1 MKLFICSYFLFLF
14 VQFISLQQKKPIEQ
28 SIADGEEIY
37 QDFCLQCHLSNGE
50 GVSDIYPP
58 LANSD
63 YLFDNIDRSISN
75 VKYGLSG
82 PIIVNDEEYNA
93 VMLNNGLDDE
103 EISDVMNYILN
114 SWGNKTNEIITKE
127 RVAKISK

>member
-1 MKLFICSYFLFLF
+1 MKLGIALFCF
-14 VQFISLQQKKPIEQ
+14 YIIFQFSWLSQNKPLKE
-28 SIADGEEIY
+28 SIADGALIY
-37 QDFCLQCHLSNGE
+37 NEFCVQCHLGKGE
-50 GVSDIYPP
+50 GVSGINPP

-63 YLFDNIDRSISN
+63 YLFEDIDRSIRN

-103 EISDVMNYILN
+103 EIADVMNYILN
-114 SWGNKTNEIITKE
+114 SWGNKTDDIVTKE
-127 RVAKISK
+127 RVAGISE

>member
-1 MKLFICSYFLFLF
+1 MGKGGG
-14 VQFISLQQKKPIEQ
+14 VP
-28 SIADGEEIY
+28 EI
-37 QDFCLQCHLSNGE
+37 N
-50 GVSDIYPP
+50 PP

-63 YLFDNIDRSISN
+63 YLFEDIDRSIRN

-103 EISDVMNYILN
+103 EIADVMIFN
-114 SWGNKTNEIITKE
+114 SLSFKE
-127 RVAKISK
+127 NT

>member
-1 MKLFICSYFLFLF
+1 MKLGITFFCCYIFF
-14 VQFISLQQKKPIEQ
+14 QISWLIQNKPLKE
-28 SIADGEEIY
+28 SIADGALIY
-37 QDFCLQCHLSNGE
+37 DEFCVQCHLGKGE
-50 GVSDIYPP
+50 GVSGINPP

-63 YLFDNIDRSISN
+63 YLFYNIDRSISN

-82 PIIVNDEEYNA
+82 PIIVNDEEYDA

-127 RVAKISK
+127 RVANISK